1 MLNRHGVYLH
11 SDIRFL
17 RLAQYMRRFVWT
29 VIGKDSYGGVFVY
42 NREEEILEQYEVEIK
57 STAKGRGALIC
68 DTDKGTMLLKEFR
81 GSKER
86 AAFLYDIL
94 EYLSKQGF
102 LTETIVPAKD
112 GEILIK
118 DEMTDSTYFLK
129 NWYLGR
135 ECDVKDR
142 EDILL
147 AVRKL
152 AELHNL
158 TKCYQK
164 EIPEFLKADRNSLLS
179 EYERHNRELNKVKNY
194 IRNKNRKNEFEML
207 FMKVYESYKNQAH
220 EVTAQLKRQLE
231 GLEETVAEQMWGL
244 SHGDYNQHNILNS
257 QGEWVLLNFEQ
268 MSYDIMVQDLA
279 NFIRK
284 ILEKYNWNTGLGI
297 EMITAYD
304 NVRKLLPEELEQLY
318 LRLAY
323 PKKYWKIANH
333 YCSSRKSWISG
344 RDIEKLEKVI
354 EQEEE
359 RKQFLKM
366 LFYFTSETG
375 CDIM

>member
-1 MLNRHGVYLH
+1 M
-11 SDIRFL
+11 
-17 RLAQYMRRFVWT
+17 
-29 VIGKDSYGGVFVY
+29 Y
-42 NREEEILEQYEVEIK
+42 NREEEILEQYKVEIR
-57 STAKGRGALIC
+57 STVKGRGALCC

-81 GSKER
+81 GSGER
-86 AAFLYDIL
+86 AVFLHDIL
-94 EYLSKQGF
+94 EYLCDGGF
-102 LTETIVPAKD
+102 SAETIVLSK
-112 GEILIK
+112 EEEVLVK
-118 DEMTDSTYFLK
+118 DEINNTSYLLK

-135 ECDVKDR
+135 ECDVRNRD
-142 EDILL
+142 DILA

-152 AELHNL
+152 AEFHKL
-158 TKCYQK
+158 TAGYKGT
-164 EIPEFLKADRNSLLS
+164 IPEFLKAEQDSLLQ

-194 IRNKNRKNEFEML
+194 IRNKNKKNEFEML
-207 FMKVYESYKNQAH
+207 FMKVYESYKNQAR
-220 EVTAQLKRQLE
+220 EVTEQLKKQSADLGEEVKKQMR
-231 GLEETVAEQMWGL
+231 GLC
-244 SHGDYNQHNILNS
+244 HGDYNQHNVLNS

-268 MSYDIMVQDLA
+268 MTYDILVQDLA

-304 NVRKLLPEELEQLY
+304 NIRKMLPEELEQLY

-354 EQEEE
+354 EQESS

-366 LFYFTSETG
+366 LFYFTTKG
-375 CDIM
+375 KYDILYENKNQT

>member
-1 MLNRHGVYLH
+1 M
-11 SDIRFL
+11 
-17 RLAQYMRRFVWT
+17 
-29 VIGKDSYGGVFVY
+29 Y
-42 NREEEILEQYEVEIK
+42 NREEEILEQYDVEVK

-68 DTDKGTMLLKEFR
+68 DTDKGMLLLKEFR

-94 EYLSKQGF
+94 DFLSEQGA

-118 DEMTDSTYFLK
+118 DEMTDTTYFLK
-129 NWYLGR
+129 NWYVGR
-135 ECDVKDR
+135 ECDVRNR
-142 EDILL
+142 EDILTAVKEL
-147 AVRKL
+147 AN
-152 AELHNL
+152 LHNL
-158 TKCYQK
+158 TKQYQK
-164 EIPEFLKADRNSLLS
+164 EIPGFLKADKNSLLT

-194 IRNKNRKNEFEML
+194 IRNKNKKNEFELL
-207 FMKVYESYKNQAH
+207 FMKVYESYKTQAY
-220 EVTAQLKRQLE
+220 EVTVQLKRQLE
-231 GLEETVAEQMWGL
+231 SLEEAVAEQMWGL
-244 SHGDYNQHNILNS
+244 CHGDYNQHNVINS

-268 MSYDIMVQDLA
+268 MSYDILVQDLA

-284 ILEKYNWNTGLGI
+284 ILEKYNWDTGLGI
-297 EMITAYD
+297 EMIIAYD
-304 NVRKLLPEELEQLY
+304 QVRKLLPEELEQLY

-354 EQEEE
+354 AQEVE

-375 CDIM
+375 CAIME

>member
-1 MLNRHGVYLH
+1 M
-11 SDIRFL
+11 
-17 RLAQYMRRFVWT
+17 
-29 VIGKDSYGGVFVY
+29 Y
-42 NREEEILEQYEVEIK
+42 NREEEIIEQYEVEVK

-68 DTDKGTMLLKEFR
+68 DTDQGTILLKEFC

-86 AAFLYDIL
+86 AVFLHDIL
-94 EYLSKQGF
+94 DF
-102 LTETIVPAKD
+102 LAEEDFLAETIMPAKD
-112 GEILIK
+112 GEILVK
-118 DEMTDSTYFLK
+118 DELTDITYILK

-135 ECDVKDR
+135 ECDVKNRD
-142 EDILL
+142 DILH

-152 AELHNL
+152 AQLHNL
-158 TKCYQK
+158 TKNYQK
-164 EIPEFLKADRNSLLS
+164 EIPGFLKMDKESLLT
-179 EYERHNRELNKVKNY
+179 EYEKHNRELNKVKNY
-194 IRNKNRKNEFEML
+194 IRNKHKKNEFEVL
-207 FMKVYESYKNQAH
+207 FMKVYESYKTQAF
-220 EVTAQLKRQLE
+220 EVTAQLKEQLDGME
-231 GLEETVAEQMWGL
+231 GSAVSQMWGL
-244 SHGDYNQHNILNS
+244 CHGDYNQHNIIHF
-257 QGEWVLLNFEQ
+257 QGEWAVLNFEQ
-268 MSYDIMVQDLA
+268 MSYDVLVQDLA

-304 NVRKLLPEELEQLY
+304 QVRKLLPEELKQLY

-354 EQEEE
+354 RQETE

-366 LFYFTSETG
+366 LFYFTRETG
-375 CDIM
+375 CDIIGKDSDIK

>member
-1 MLNRHGVYLH
+1 M
-11 SDIRFL
+11 
-17 RLAQYMRRFVWT
+17 
-29 VIGKDSYGGVFVY
+29 Y
-42 NREEEILEQYEVEIK
+42 NREEEILEQYEVEIR
-57 STAKGRGALIC
+57 STVKGRGALCC

-86 AAFLYDIL
+86 AAFLHDIL
-94 EYLSKQGF
+94 EYLSKGGF
-102 LTETIVPAKD
+102 LAETIVLSKE
-112 GEILIK
+112 GEVLVK
-118 DEMTDSTYFLK
+118 DEINNISYLLK

-135 ECDVKDR
+135 ECDVRNRD
-142 EDILL
+142 DILA

-152 AELHNL
+152 AAFHKL
-158 TKCYQK
+158 TAGYSGM
-164 EIPEFLKADRNSLLS
+164 IPEFLKAEQDSLLQ

-194 IRNKNRKNEFEML
+194 IRNKNKKNEFEML
-207 FMKVYESYKNQAH
+207 FMKVYESYKHQAK
-220 EVTAQLKRQLE
+220 EVTEQLKKQSVDLGEEENRQMR
-231 GLEETVAEQMWGL
+231 GLC
-244 SHGDYNQHNILNS
+244 HGDYNQHNVLYS
-257 QGEWVLLNFEQ
+257 QGEWVLLNFDQ
-268 MSYDIMVQDLA
+268 MTYDILVQDLA

-297 EMITAYD
+297 EMITTYD
-304 NVRKLLPEELEQLY
+304 NIRKMLPEELEQLY

-354 EQEEE
+354 EQESS

-366 LFYFTSETG
+366 LFYFTTQG
-375 CDIM
+375 KYDILYENQNQT